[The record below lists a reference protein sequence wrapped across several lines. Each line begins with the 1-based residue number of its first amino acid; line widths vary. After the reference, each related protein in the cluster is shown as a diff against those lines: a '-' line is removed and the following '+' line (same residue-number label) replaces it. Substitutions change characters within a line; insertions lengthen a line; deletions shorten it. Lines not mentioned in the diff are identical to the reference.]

1 MKNRITPESQK
12 TRLPF
17 SLFLL
22 IALIG
27 VILLG
32 CLHTWGDVVIYS
44 IGRMDV
50 IINGPTMSYIEEGA
64 GAISLSQI
72 ILLLIIDVS
81 YLLSDTIPLILCAI
95 CVIMALLIIF
105 KKRNFALFIPSAA
118 MAVMFAACAV
128 FGIIAIL
135 LLFSINIISIIA
147 ADYYYI
153 DYLFINLYNCI
164 VDTLYSAFGA
174 LSVASLAIA
183 SIALSLLF
191 FSCGKGFIGI
201 FKRAQK
207 LCFAIFCIVI
217 GVCALGIA
225 ADILYSVFW
234 NAQNII
240 QGIIYFVQILPH
252 INYIAD
258 GMYYNVTVVSLII
271 DNIILPI
278 YTIFDTRIIMNTL
291 LLITIFAI
299 GLWLYSPHKK
309 VRPKKKKKIDLVEYV
324 ELEYGDDEEV
334 TVEVIDGD
342 NDDEFVNIS
351 VHRAKAHDNEQVEF

>member
-1 MKNRITPESQK
+1 MKKRITPESQR

-17 SLFLL
+17 SLVLL

-32 CLHTWGDVVIYS
+32 CLHTWGDIIIYS
-44 IGRMDV
+44 IGRADV
-50 IINGPTMSYIEEGA
+50 MINAITKHGVEEGELILA
-64 GAISLSQI
+64 YI
-72 ILLLIIDVS
+72 IPNVIVDVS
-81 YLLSDTIPLILCAI
+81 YLLSDAIPLILCAL

-105 KKRNFALFIPSAA
+105 KKRNVALFFPSAA
-118 MAVMFAACAV
+118 MAVMFSLCAF

-147 ADYYYI
+147 TGYYYVE
-153 DYLFINLYNCI
+153 YLLINLYNCI

-225 ADILYSVFW
+225 ADILYSIFW

-240 QGIIYFVQILPH
+240 QGIFYVLRLLPDIH
-252 INYIAD
+252 YVTE
-258 GMYYNVTVVSLII
+258 GLLYNVSLLSLII

-278 YTIFDTRIIMNTL
+278 YAIFDTRIIMNVL
-291 LLITIFAI
+291 LLITIFSI

-309 VRPKKKKKIDLVEYV
+309 VRKKRKKKIDLVEYV
-324 ELEYGDDEEV
+324 ELECGEDDEV
-334 TVEVIDGD
+334 TMEVIDGD

-351 VHRAKAHDNEQVEF
+351 VHRAKAHDNE